1 MKLRLLFV
9 VLVFSVFP
17 LISQGQTS
25 QRKSEGQCF
34 PTRSL
39 KEKNLPFQN
48 GENIEYVFHFQWGAV
63 NSDVGRASVTVDTL
77 TYNGVPAFHSR
88 IFGKTA
94 KLYDMFFKV
103 REDFQSWYTRDGL
116 NSLKFTR
123 QTNEGSYECRN
134 TYNFVRKAN
143 DNHIAA
149 DLYSSRRGYSKKTL
163 PLTSCTYD
171 IITLFFNIR
180 NLDITK
186 TKAGVAYPI
195 TFAIDDDIFN
205 VTFTYLGKES
215 KKIKGLGKV
224 NCLKF
229 TFNLIEGETFDSGQ
243 DMLVWVSNDDNRIP
257 VGFECNIKLGK
268 VTGRLDSYSGLK
280 YPFKSLEK

>member
-1 MKLRLLFV
+1 MKLRLF
-9 VLVFSVFP
+9 FSVLLLS
-17 LISQGQTS
+17 LIPFISMGQTT
-25 QRKSEGQCF
+25 QRKSESQCI
-34 PTRSL
+34 PTRNV
-39 KEKNLPFQN
+39 KERNLPFKN
-48 GENIEYVFHFQWGAV
+48 GENLEYVFHFQWGAV
-63 NSDVGRASVTVDTL
+63 NSDVGRASITVDTL

-103 REDFQSWYTRDGL
+103 REDFQSWFTRDGL

-123 QTNEGSYECRN
+123 QTNEGSYENRN
-134 TYNFVRKAN
+134 TYNFVRKPN
-143 DNHIAA
+143 NNHIDA

-171 IITLFFNIR
+171 IIALFFNIR
-180 NLDITK
+180 NIDL
-186 TKAGVAYPI
+186 TKARAGASYPI
-195 TFAIDDDIFN
+195 TFAIDDDVYN
-205 VTFTYLGKES
+205 VFFTYHGKEA

-229 TFNLIEGETFDSGQ
+229 SFNLIEGETFDAGQ
-243 DMLVWVSNDDNRIP
+243 DMFVWVSDDDNRIP
-257 VGFECNIKLGK
+257 IGFECSIKLGK
-268 VTGRLDSYSGLK
+268 VTGRLETYSGLK